1 MALVYQVTVGNIY
14 GIPSLK
20 SELRVYVGT
29 GSTNH
34 TETILQEVRKH
45 FGDRATVASCVKA
58 RSTGKSIGIGKPQ
71 SWQDR

>member
-1 MALVYQVTVGNIY
+1 MALVYQVKVSNIY
-14 GIPSLK
+14 GIPSLE

-34 TETILQEVRKH
+34 TETILKEVHNH
-45 FGDRATVASCVKA
+45 FGNSATVTSFVKA
-58 RSTGKSIGIGKPQ
+58 RPTGRSIGIGKPQ

>member
-14 GIPSLK
+14 GIPSIK

-34 TETILQEVRKH
+34 AETILKEVREH
-45 FGDRATVASCVKA
+45 FGDSATVASCVKT
-58 RSTGKSIGIGKPQ
+58 RPTGKSIGIGKPQ
-71 SWQDR
+71 SWQDK